1 MKKLTIINI
10 DNYEYTLRDN
20 NNLNYNLNLE
30 FQNIDIKPKTGD
42 CIYMSDEL
50 LNKNYQEYSNTYTFG
65 PLGSFY
71 GRTITNENN
80 PDIIKLQIDNES
92 LYLQRY
98 YG

>member
-10 DNYEYTLRDN
+10 DNYEYVLRDN

-30 FQNIDIKPKTGD
+30 FQNIDVKPKTGD
-42 CIYMSDEL
+42 YIYMSDEL
-50 LNKNYQEYSNTYTFG
+50 LNKNYREYSNTYTFG
-65 PLGSFY
+65 PINKSY

-80 PDIIKLQIDNES
+80 PDIIRINADNAS

>member
-10 DNYEYTLRDN
+10 DNYEYTLKDKN
-20 NNLNYNLNLE
+20 DLNYNFNLE
-30 FQNIDIKPKTGD
+30 FQNIKIKPKVGD
-42 CIYMSDEL
+42 YFYMSDEL

-65 PLGSFY
+65 PLGSLY
-71 GRTITNENN
+71 GKTINDENN